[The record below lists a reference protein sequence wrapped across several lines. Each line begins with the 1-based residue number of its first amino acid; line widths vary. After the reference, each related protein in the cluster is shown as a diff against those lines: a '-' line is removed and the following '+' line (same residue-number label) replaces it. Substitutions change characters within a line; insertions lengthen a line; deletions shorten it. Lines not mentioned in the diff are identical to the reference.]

1 MRKLLFVVFVVFSQI
16 VIAQHLK
23 IEKCYLASNDLSA
36 SKYERK
42 DANDSPCALI
52 KVLFTSEGAKFEG
65 NIVGDVKYDAGEYWV
80 YLTEGSHELRIKH
93 PLYTA
98 QTINFRDYDISS
110 VNGKRTYIVRFM
122 VPKIK
127 KQELTVVVTPIDAT
141 ILIDNNI
148 YPTNDGIMKEKF
160 TVGKHELTVAKVGYE
175 SFEGTIN
182 LKESSPSH
190 IEIPLKKLGNLTE
203 NTDNTTPDSSQT
215 EQTTTPV
222 ASENGMEF
230 MGAMLKYDTIKRKDT
245 LYNGLMIKELKSGKF
260 KEAGMPVGFQ
270 IQKVNDENI
279 YTIEDLKSVAEKAS
293 MSKKSTLYIQGL
305 FQSGKKGYFAVPI
318 KD

>member
-93 PLYTA
+93 PHYTA
-98 QTINFRDYDISS
+98 QTINFRDYDISAVKS
-110 VNGKRTYIVRFM
+110 KRTYIVRLM
-122 VPKIK
+122 APKIK
-127 KQELTVVVTPIDAT
+127 NQELTVVVTPADAT

-148 YPTNDGIMKEKF
+148 YPSNNGVMKEKF
-160 TVGKHELTVAKVGYE
+160 PVGKHELTVAKVGYE

-270 IQKVNDENI
+270 IHKVNDEKI
-279 YTIEDLKSVAEKAS
+279 YTIEDLKSVAEKV
-293 MSKKSTLYIQGL
+293 SKSKDPTLYIQGL
-305 FQSGKKGYFAVPI
+305 YQSGKKGYFAVSL
-318 KD
+318 K